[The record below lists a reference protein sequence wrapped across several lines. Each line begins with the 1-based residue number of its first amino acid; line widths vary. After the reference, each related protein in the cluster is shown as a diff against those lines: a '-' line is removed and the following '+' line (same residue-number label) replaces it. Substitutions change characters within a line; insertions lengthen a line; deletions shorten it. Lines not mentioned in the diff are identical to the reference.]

1 MCKEENIPHS
11 AVPKWYDMG
20 IALGMDPGVLD
31 SIDTDYAKKRVV
43 KCCKDML
50 KFWWLKG
57 TGDTK
62 TKAQSLIT
70 AVDKSGD
77 KTYAEEM
84 KSEH

>member
-11 AVPKWYDMG
+11 AVPEWYDLG

-31 SIDTDYAKKRVV
+31 SIDTDYAKRRVV

-50 KFWWLKG
+50 KFWWKETEDAKRKEL
-57 TGDTK
+57 
-62 TKAQSLIT
+62 LIT

-77 KTYAEEM
+77 KTYAQRM
-84 KSEH
+84 KGEH